1 MAGKNAPEGDDD
13 TDDAIKAFETLRKAI
28 DKRGAA
34 TAAELKTIRAGVE
47 ALFEQVETLHAR
59 PDYTADLKK
68 LVLGLTAQAERIK
81 PFSEAPIL
89 KMGTEGLQRAG
100 EGMVRTA
107 VQSLDEKAQLF
118 DNAAYSLEQ
127 VLKGVRERRTQNL
140 YLAGVAGAFLVL
152 GAVLT
157 VFLPR
162 LLPFQADSHVAA
174 AIMGKPR
181 WEAGAAIM
189 HDTNP
194 AGWQAV
200 ADNAQLGVDNGDVL
214 ARCRQTANKSGQTQ
228 KCIIRIQPSAD

>member
-1 MAGKNAPEGDDD
+1 MADKNAPEGDDD
-13 TDDAIKAFETLRKAI
+13 TDDAVKAFETLRKAI

-34 TAAELKTIRAGVE
+34 TAAELKTIRKGVE
-47 ALFEQVETLHAR
+47 ALFEQVETLQAR

-68 LVLGLTAQAERIK
+68 LVLGLTAHAERIK

-107 VQSLDEKAQLF
+107 VQSLDEKARRF
-118 DNAAYSLEQ
+118 DNAAYSLDQ
-127 VLKGVRERRTQNL
+127 VLKGVRGRRTQNL
-140 YLAGVAGAFLVL
+140 YLAGVAGVFLVL
-152 GAVLT
+152 GGVLT

-174 AIMGKPR
+174 AVMGKSR

-189 HDTNP
+189 HDTDP

-200 ADNAQLGVDNGDVL
+200 SDNAQLGVDNADVL
-214 ARCRQTANKSGQTQ
+214 TRCRQLATK
-228 KCIIRIQPSAD
+228 IRQAQRCLVKVGPASN